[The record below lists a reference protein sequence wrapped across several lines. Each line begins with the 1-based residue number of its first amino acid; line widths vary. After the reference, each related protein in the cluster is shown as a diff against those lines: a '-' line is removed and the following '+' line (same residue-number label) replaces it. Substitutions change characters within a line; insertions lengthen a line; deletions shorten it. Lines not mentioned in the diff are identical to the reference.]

1 MKKYLLDTNI
11 CVYFLKG
18 LYNLDKKIEKAETEN
33 CFVSEITIAE
43 LKFGAENSESQE
55 KNRKTVEEFVSKF
68 TIIPIFNSLDIYAK
82 EKARLRKKGLPL
94 DDFDLL
100 IGATAISNNL
110 TLVTRNVS
118 DFERL
123 KGIEIE
129 NWVTGLSM
137 KTADR
142 EKWTKLNESETS
154 INRLTKQSKTLE
166 SK

>member
-1 MKKYLLDTNI
+1 LKKYLLDTNI

-43 LKFGAENSESQE
+43 LKFGAENSENQE
-55 KNRKTVEEFVSKF
+55 KNRRTVDEFVSKF

-110 TLVTRNVS
+110 TLVTRNIS

-129 NWVTGLSM
+129 NWVTG
-137 KTADR
+137 
-142 EKWTKLNESETS
+142 
-154 INRLTKQSKTLE
+154 
-166 SK
+166 

>member
-18 LYNLDKKIEKAETEN
+18 LFSLDKKLEQVEIEN

-43 LKFGAENSESQE
+43 LKFGAENSESQV
-55 KNRKTVEEFVSKF
+55 KNRRTVDDFVSKF
-68 TIIPIFNSLDIYAK
+68 TIIPIFNSLDVYAK
-82 EKARLRKKGLPL
+82 EKARLRKKGIPL

-110 TLVTRNVS
+110 ILVTRNTS

-123 KGIEIE
+123 EGIEIE
-129 NWVTGLSM
+129 NWVT
-137 KTADR
+137 D
-142 EKWTKLNESETS
+142 
-154 INRLTKQSKTLE
+154 
-166 SK
+166 

>member
-11 CVYFLKG
+11 CIYFLKG
-18 LYNLDKKIEKAETEN
+18 QYNLDKEIEKAGLNN
-33 CFVSEITIAE
+33 CYISEITVAE

-55 KNRKTVEEFVSKF
+55 KNRKTVDHFVSQF
-68 TIIPIFNSLDIYAK
+68 TIIPIFNSLEVYAK
-82 EKARLRKKGLPL
+82 EKARLKKKGFPL

-123 KGIEIE
+123 KAIEIE
-129 NWVTGLSM
+129 NW
-137 KTADR
+137 A
-142 EKWTKLNESETS
+142 E
-154 INRLTKQSKTLE
+154 
-166 SK
+166 